1 MGLNASYQSI
11 GFIFGPIF
19 GGLIASIFLPLPL
32 LAGAICAFMCFVL
45 SFYILRPAVKKE
57 SAF

>member
-11 GFIFGPIF
+11 GFIFGPIV
-19 GGLIASIFLPLPL
+19 GGLVASYFLPLPL
-32 LAGAICAFMCFVL
+32 LLGAICAAVCFLL
-45 SFYILRPAVKKE
+45 SSRTLPPGVKKD